1 MRYIGQINDMGNIKN
16 FEDFS
21 NGAVSGIE
29 ENAISDINKA
39 FGSFDATK
47 GKILKALSYLVQGR
61 DAEALS
67 FMGNNQIAIGAL
79 KSYINQIKG
88 SQMTLLKS
96 KKDDDIQNY
105 FKPSADAI
113 IAWLKGSGSIK

>member
-1 MRYIGQINDMGNIKN
+1 MAETK
-16 FEDFS
+16 
-21 NGAVSGIE
+21 V
-29 ENAISDINKA
+29 SDIDKA

-47 GKILKALSYLVQGR
+47 GKILKSLSYLVQGR
-61 DAEALS
+61 DSEALS

-96 KKDDDIQNY
+96 MKDEGIQNY
-105 FKPSADAI
+105 FKADVGSI
-113 IAWLKGSGSIK
+113 IDWLRGSGSIK